1 MVAPKPLEAAGIYL
15 GSGWSVI
22 PIEPGGK
29 RPLVRWEEFQQRR
42 ASEQETRSWFTRWP
56 DANVGVVTGGISKL
70 VVLDVDPRH
79 GGEES
84 LAELE
89 RRHGPLPRSV
99 EALTGGGGRHV
110 YFQHPGGVMRNR
122 VGLAPGIDLRGDGGL
137 IVAPPSLH
145 QSGARYVWKASHH
158 PDETSLAPMPFWLRA
173 LALGEPDHPGH
184 PLTHWRHL
192 VRAGVPE
199 GERNDTVASL
209 TGHLL
214 WHGLD
219 PQVALELLLCWN
231 RVRCRPPLADAEVA
245 RTVESIRR
253 THFHERGGR
262 PVMDP
267 LKPSGRLD

>member
-1 MVAPKPLEAAGIYL
+1 MAAPEPLKTATIYL
-15 GSGWSVI
+15 GRGWSVI

-29 RPLVRWEEFQQRR
+29 RPLVRWEEFQQRHPS
-42 ASEQETRSWFTRWP
+42 AQEIKSWFKRWP
-56 DANVGVVTGGISKL
+56 DANLAVVTGEVSKL
-70 VVLDVDPRH
+70 VVLDLDPPH
-79 GGEES
+79 GGEAS
-84 LAELE
+84 LADLE
-89 RRHGPLPRSV
+89 RQHGPLPQSV
-99 EALTGGGGRHV
+99 EAVTGGGGRHV

-145 QSGARYVWKASHH
+145 PSGRPYVWKASHG
-158 PDETSLAPMPFWLRA
+158 PDEASLAPMPHWLRA
-173 LALGEPDHPGH
+173 LALGEPEHPGH
-184 PLTHWRHL
+184 PLTHWRYL

-199 GERNDTVASL
+199 GERNNTVASL

-231 RVRCRPPLADAEVA
+231 RVRCRPPLDDAEVA

-262 PVMDP
+262 PVADP
-267 LKPSGRLD
+267 LKPSGKLD